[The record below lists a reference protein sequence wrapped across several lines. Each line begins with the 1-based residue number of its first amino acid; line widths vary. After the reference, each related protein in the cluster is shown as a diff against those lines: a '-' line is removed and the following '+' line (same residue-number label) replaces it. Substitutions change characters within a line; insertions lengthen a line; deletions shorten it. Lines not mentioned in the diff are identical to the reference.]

1 MGSGDQVE
9 EGSMEKQVFDEP
21 IWAIVELMGRH
32 VVAGEVSEVTV
43 AGAGMLRVDVPAVD
57 GSPGCT
63 KFLGGSAIYAI
74 TPVGEA
80 EAREAIRRLKVRP
93 VHIWVVPDR
102 PALPSSSPSPSRATD
117 LDVEDCGV

>member
-1 MGSGDQVE
+1 MESGDQVK
-9 EGSMEKQVFDEP
+9 EGSMEKQVFGEP
-21 IWAIVELMGRH
+21 VWAIVELMGRH

-43 AGAGMLRVDVPAVD
+43 GGAAMLRVDVPAVE
-57 GSPGCT
+57 GEAVACT
-63 KFLGGSAIYAI
+63 KFFGGSAVYAI

-102 PALPSSSPSPSRATD
+102 PALPPSVSD
-117 LDVEDCGV
+117 SEVLGGEGF